1 MPCKFVHVFV
11 AGSRK
16 NLAHL
21 SFLNGG
27 FGGGVGGSPG
37 GVPAETGA
45 GGSPGGVPAETEAGG
60 SPGGVPVETRGCT
73 IITVQLLVDGNLG
86 GPVILH
92 EPCSPFEWMDDYWM
106 IIAWS
111 TVRI

>member
-45 GGSPGGVPAETEAGG
+45 GGSPGGVPAET
-60 SPGGVPVETRGCT
+60 RGCT
-73 IITVQLLVDGNLG
+73 IIMVQLLVDGNLG